1 MSFKDSIDQRLLSL
15 ELALSR
21 LTALLQGI
29 PLLRRLHRAVSA
41 EIGLTRAGAGLGILV
56 DFRSPYLWRPVRVA
70 RSQVGE
76 QEGDRFVPAA
86 FRLFD
91 WHTWK
96 HIDGRAAWR
105 GSLRTG
111 SESGGEESVLG
122 FSYEVRLPSPPPS
135 TLGLRLAEGVEGHV
149 RLFDGDTLRTTRF
162 QPQYWVIEPLL
173 DAGRI
178 TAIRD
183 TELAMLIVS
192 LSELGSDDP
201 GTHAKAV
208 DRLEHW
214 ARFKLQ
220 KRGGE
225 RVLLEL
231 LAGIRDWGPGGMSP
245 MFQGIAE
252 VLERLKIRDQ
262 ERVLFDFYADNWGAR
277 NNPAGRALVVKILGS
292 LGTDAALATLR
303 SIAGYVENR
312 AMPPEELALI
322 ARTLGEMEGI
332 AGTASSAGT
341 EAAVRA

>member
-1 MSFKDSIDQRLLSL
+1 MSFKESIHQRMLSL
-15 ELALSR
+15 ELGLSR
-21 LTALLQGI
+21 LTARLQGI

-41 EIGLTRAGAGLGILV
+41 EVGLTRTGAGLRVSV

-76 QEGDRFVPAA
+76 QEGGRFVPAA

-91 WHTWK
+91 WQTWK
-96 HIDGRAAWR
+96 HMDGRAAWR
-105 GSLRTG
+105 GPMG
-111 SESGGEESVLG
+111 AAGEEAVQG

-135 TLGLRLAEGVEGHV
+135 TLGLRLAEGVEGLV
-149 RLFDGDTLRTTRF
+149 RLFDGRTVRTTAF
-162 QPQYWVIEPLL
+162 QPQYWVIEPLVGS
-173 DAGRI
+173 GRI

-192 LSELGSDDP
+192 LSELGSDNP
-201 GTHAKAV
+201 ETHAKAV

-231 LAGIRDWGPGGMSP
+231 LAGTRDWGPGGMNP
-245 MFQGIAE
+245 MFRGIAE
-252 VLERLKIRDQ
+252 VLGRLQIRDQ
-262 ERVLFDFYADNWGAR
+262 ERVLFDFYADNWGVR

-292 LGTDAALATLR
+292 LGSGAALATLR

-322 ARTLGEMEGI
+322 ARTLGEMEGV
-332 AGTASSAGT
+332 AGTAASPAAQ
-341 EAAVRA
+341 AAVRA

>member
-1 MSFKDSIDQRLLSL
+1 MPLKDAIDQRVLSL
-15 ELALSR
+15 ELGLSR
-21 LTALLQGI
+21 LTAHLQGI

-41 EIGLTRAGAGLGILV
+41 EIGLTRAGARLGVSV

-70 RSQVGE
+70 RSQVGD
-76 QEGDRFVPAA
+76 QEADRFVPAA

-91 WHTWK
+91 WHTWI
-96 HIDGRAAWR
+96 HIDGRVTWR
-105 GSLRTG
+105 GSLRAG
-111 SESGGEESVLG
+111 GESGDEESILG
-122 FSYEVRLPSPPPS
+122 FDYEVRLPSPPPS

-149 RLFDGDTLRTTRF
+149 RLFDGITLRTTAF
-162 QPQYWVIEPLL
+162 QPQYWVMEPLA
-173 DAGRI
+173 DSGRV

-192 LSELGSDDP
+192 LSELGSDNP

-231 LAGIRDWGPGGMSP
+231 LAGTRDWGPGGMKP

-252 VLERLKIRDQ
+252 VLERLEIHDQ
-262 ERVLFDFYADNWGAR
+262 ERVLFDFYADNWGVR

-292 LGTDAALATLR
+292 LGTGAALATLR

-322 ARTLGEMEGI
+322 AGTLGEMERV
-332 AGTASSAGT
+332 AGTTSPEA